1 MGRLVIEKLLNG
13 SLYEYT
19 YFVHE
24 ENSKVGFA
32 VDPGYDVKKVMGWIA
47 ENGFIVKDVLLTHG
61 HFDHVLAC
69 PELEKKFA
77 PTIYLSKE
85 DEEILYDPVKS
96 FSILINKTTFD
107 RFDITKYV
115 KDGDTIEVLE
125 RKVKCI
131 ATPGHTKGGVCY
143 YFKDENIMFTG
154 DTLFKESYGR
164 TDLYGGSD
172 SDMYESIVHKLF
184 RYNDDIVVYP
194 GHGDKTT
201 IGYEKKNNDLV
212 RGDYEF

>member
-1 MGRLVIEKLLNG
+1 MSKLIVEKLLNG
-13 SLYEYT
+13 ALYEYM

-24 ENSKVGFA
+24 ENSKVGFC
-32 VDPGYDVKKVMGWIA
+32 VDPGYDVNKIMNWIA
-47 ENGFIVKDVLLTHG
+47 ENDFVVKDVLLTHG

-85 DEEILYDPVKS
+85 DEEILYDPDKS
-96 FSILINKTTFD
+96 FSILINKTTYD
-107 RFDITKYV
+107 RFDISKFV
-115 KDGDTIEVLE
+115 KDGDIIEVLG

-131 ATPGHTKGGVCY
+131 ATPGHTNGGMCY
-143 YFKDENIMFTG
+143 YFEDQGIMFTG

-172 SDMYESIVHKLF
+172 ENIYDSIVNKLF
-184 RYNDDIVVYP
+184 KYPDDTLVYP
-194 GHGDKTT
+194 GHGDATT
-201 IGYEKKNNDLV
+201 IGYEKINNDLV
-212 RGDYEF
+212 RGGYEF